1 MSRLERRARPAR
13 QGIPHNRRWFP
24 AGGPKGD
31 ADHEVDRQDG
41 TVGRRSDRSHAR
53 PGAETVQRRD
63 RDAYLQGGRQ
73 AAACYHGWGV
83 PPSPSSTS
91 AGACALVHRF
101 LRRRWRWRGGLRCS
115 RHQSG
120 PRRTDMTWIISAQ
133 ERLREANGLAAVLDA
148 AYDAFEGMLPVIR
161 VGQDNAGSLFAAF
174 GKSAASAAD
183 GRNAIL
189 LAPSLP
195 PHCLHRTP
203 APGEGSHRGEGAE
216 SIAVCLA
223 ALSQLLTDRLAQAAK
238 SAPDYRDRAACR
250 SAARRARDI
259 HALLTG
265 PGCDQPGR
273 EHPDS
278 PAPSHGRCGPAP
290 SWRTSWPSPVQDP

>member
-1 MSRLERRARPAR
+1 
-13 QGIPHNRRWFP
+13 
-24 AGGPKGD
+24 
-31 ADHEVDRQDG
+31 
-41 TVGRRSDRSHAR
+41 
-53 PGAETVQRRD
+53 
-63 RDAYLQGGRQ
+63 
-73 AAACYHGWGV
+73 
-83 PPSPSSTS
+83 
-91 AGACALVHRF
+91 
-101 LRRRWRWRGGLRCS
+101 
-115 RHQSG
+115 
-120 PRRTDMTWIISAQ
+120 MTWMISAQ
-133 ERLREANGLAAVLDA
+133 ERLRETNGLGVVLDA

-161 VGQDNAGSLFAAF
+161 VGQDNAGNLFAAF

-223 ALSQLLTDRLAQAAK
+223 ALSQLLADRLAQAAK

-278 PAPSHGRCGPAP
+278 PAPSHGRRGPAP
-290 SWRTSWPSPVQDP
+290 SGRTSWPSPVQDP